1 MIVHLANARHAGL
14 SGSQGRSTN
23 DDAVAAL
30 VAGEHSPMLVLAAS
44 KGRQV
49 SYEGPNWDGGVFTYA
64 LVTALKAKRADDDL
78 DHDGALEIS
87 ELYRALRTI
96 VARETKG
103 GQSPWLVREDL
114 LGDFVVF

>member
-1 MIVHLANARHAGL
+1 
-14 SGSQGRSTN
+14 
-23 DDAVAAL
+23 
-30 VAGEHSPMLVLAAS
+30 MLVLAAS

-64 LVTALKAKRADDDL
+64 LVTALKTRRKDYDL
-78 DHDGALEIS
+78 DQDGALEIS

-96 VARETKG
+96 VTRETKE